1 MKKLLLILSCF
12 ISIGVNGQVPDTCKL
27 GVYITSVY
35 DLNMAEA
42 SFKADFWMWFNYS
55 DTTMGYENTTEVM
68 NSKNHE
74 FSLTDAEVVDGINWA
89 TTKVKAE
96 LKQNWDVKNFPFEHQ
111 NLDIIIEDANNDS
124 ELLVFVAD
132 TLNSKYNKNIQ
143 LDGWMIDSFSIKS
156 STTVYETSYGNP
168 TLSGNS
174 EYSRIVASFRLSRDS
189 VGLFLKLFT
198 GVYVAFIISMLVF
211 FIDPIFVD
219 PRFGL
224 SVGALFAA
232 VGNKYIVDSIM
243 PETTDFTLV
252 DKIHSVT
259 FMFIFLSVLIS
270 VLSLNLYKKE
280 KIQKS
285 KKLDRISFG
294 IITTGYLVLNIYFI
308 VDALHS

>member
-1 MKKLLLILSCF
+1 MKKLLLTFWVLP
-12 ISIGVNGQVPDTCKL
+12 ISLFSQVPDTCKL
-27 GVYITSVY
+27 GVYITSIY
-35 DLNMAEA
+35 DLNMAES

-55 DTTMGYENTTEVM
+55 DTTKGYENTTEVM

-74 FSLTDAEVVDGINWA
+74 FSLTDSEVIDSINWA

-96 LKQNWDVKNFPFEHQ
+96 LKQSWDVKNFPFEHQ
-111 NLDIIIEDANNDS
+111 DLNIIIEDANNDS
-124 ELLVFVAD
+124 ELLVFIAD
-132 TLNSKYNKNIQ
+132 SLNSKYNKNIQ
-143 LDGWMIDSFSIKS
+143 LDGWKIDSFSIQS
-156 STTVYETSYGNP
+156 SNTTYETSYGNP
-168 TLSGNS
+168 SLSGNS
-174 EYSRIVASFRLSRDS
+174 EYSRIVATFRLSRDS

-270 VLSLNLYKKE
+270 VISLNIYKKDLH
-280 KIQKS
+280 KKS

-294 IITTGYLVLNIYFI
+294 IITSGYVLLNVMFI
-308 VDALHS
+308 VDALKS